1 MAKAP
6 PRPVKASPAKAS
18 PAKASPAKTN
28 ASPKGRAPRGE
39 GRAYWLIKSEPEVWS
54 WADQVAAGAKGT
66 VWDGVKNH
74 TAKLNL
80 MDMRPGDL
88 AFFYH
93 SNEGKEIVGIVEVI
107 ARAYPDPKL
116 PEGEPWVVVD
126 FRAVEPLPRPV
137 TLAQVKET
145 PALKDMALVAS
156 FRLSVQPV
164 TAQEWAL
171 VTKMGGL

>member
-1 MAKAP
+1 MTKATKPAGEAAAKRASKAKPRP
-6 PRPVKASPAKAS
+6 PRGP
-18 PAKASPAKTN
+18 
-28 ASPKGRAPRGE
+28 
-39 GRAYWLIKSEPEVWS
+39 GRAYWLVKSEPEKWS

-80 MDMRPGDL
+80 IDMRKGDL

-93 SNEGKEIVGIVEVI
+93 SNEGLEVVGIVEVI
-107 ARAYPDPKL
+107 REAYPDPKGA
-116 PEGEPWVVVD
+116 PGEPWVVVD
-126 FRAVEPLPRPV
+126 FKAVEPLPRPV
-137 TLAQVKET
+137 TLAEVKAT

-164 TAQEWAL
+164 TAAEWAK
-171 VTKMGGL
+171 VCAMGGL

>member
-1 MAKAP
+1 MTKATTPAGEAAAKRKPAAKAKPRP
-6 PRPVKASPAKAS
+6 PRGP
-18 PAKASPAKTN
+18 
-28 ASPKGRAPRGE
+28 
-39 GRAYWLIKSEPEVWS
+39 GRAYWLVKSEPEKWS

-80 MDMRPGDL
+80 IDMRKGDL

-93 SNEGKEIVGIVEVI
+93 SNEGLEVVGIVEVI
-107 ARAYPDPKL
+107 REAYPDPKGA
-116 PEGEPWVVVD
+116 PGEPWVVVD

-137 TLAQVKET
+137 TLAEVKAT

-164 TAQEWAL
+164 TAAEWKTVCA
-171 VTKMGGL
+171 MGGL